1 MLNEKAQIIFREL
14 LDVNYEMTTNPSGKN
29 AMRYLELQSE
39 LSEEMGAKAYQEFMT
54 LGKKM
59 FQPKS

>member
-1 MLNEKAQIIFREL
+1 MLNDKAQIIFREL

-39 LSEEMGAKAYQEFMT
+39 LSKEMGAKAYQDFMT

-59 FQPKS
+59 FQPKN